1 MQFDVIT
8 VDVGEMLADLGD
20 AYGKWHLRRA
30 GCIRQTRGQREG
42 LGALGCTRRGRSTHQ
57 YRSRS
62 VRPGQLSRRRAL
74 ESLAGCLERGA
85 ASVFTRI
92 VRLSLPRQTC
102 LSNVRCMWPRAQ
114 NTGLKRTGYQSESRQ
129 RIWRTEKG
137 GAGAPWRLPVAELGP
152 GPGLRPL
159 FNRVS

>member
-1 MQFDVIT
+1 
-8 VDVGEMLADLGD
+8 MLARCWRTSAMLMENGI
-20 AYGKWHLRRA
+20 WRA

-85 ASVFTRI
+85 ASGSDSRVKLVIRHAGSFLTERHQAPESAPAPGRKIKPKSQTGYPTRI
-92 VRLSLPRQTC
+92 ETVVSGYLENRERWGWAAPGAISHGRARIISLFSPPFLT
-102 LSNVRCMWPRAQ
+102 
-114 NTGLKRTGYQSESRQ
+114 
-129 RIWRTEKG
+129 
-137 GAGAPWRLPVAELGP
+137 
-152 GPGLRPL
+152 
-159 FNRVS
+159 F

>member
-20 AYGKWHLRRA
+20 AYGKWHLGRA

-74 ESLAGCLERGA
+74 ESLAGRLERGA
-85 ASVFTRI
+85 ASWVETRERAR
-92 VRLSLPRQTC
+92 VKVVKVLSH
-102 LSNVRCMWPRAQ
+102 M
-114 NTGLKRTGYQSESRQ
+114 SE
-129 RIWRTEKG
+129 
-137 GAGAPWRLPVAELGP
+137 L
-152 GPGLRPL
+152 
-159 FNRVS
+159 

>member
-20 AYGKWHLRRA
+20 AYGKWHLGRA

-74 ESLAGCLERGA
+74 ESLTGCLERGA
-85 ASVFTRI
+85 ASWVESERASNLS
-92 VRLSLPRQTC
+92 VCHMCVSEQRL
-102 LSNVRCMWPRAQ
+102 
-114 NTGLKRTGYQSESRQ
+114 
-129 RIWRTEKG
+129 
-137 GAGAPWRLPVAELGP
+137 
-152 GPGLRPL
+152 
-159 FNRVS
+159 

>member
-8 VDVGEMLADLGD
+8 VDVGEVLADLGD
-20 AYGKWHLRRA
+20 AYGKWHLGRA

-85 ASVFTRI
+85 ASWVESERASK
-92 VRLSLPRQTC
+92 LSKFVTC
-102 LSNVRCMWPRAQ
+102 HENC
-114 NTGLKRTGYQSESRQ
+114 N
-129 RIWRTEKG
+129 
-137 GAGAPWRLPVAELGP
+137 
-152 GPGLRPL
+152 
-159 FNRVS
+159 